1 MATALASLLTGRPL
15 NTETGMTGEITLRG
29 KVLPVGGIKEKVL
42 AAARFGLKTVILPK
56 HNEADLDDV
65 PPTVREQLNFVLVDT
80 VDEVLA
86 AALAEPV
93 APDGTGEFGPNGRGR
108 TKNKSP
114 KGESTKGKTT
124 KSGSVVQH

>member
-1 MATALASLLTGRPL
+1 LTRRSSASLTS
-15 NTETGMTGEITLRG
+15 TCISGEITLRG

-65 PPTVREQLNFVLVDT
+65 PQTVRDQMKFILVDT

-86 AALAEPV
+86 AALDEPV
-93 APDGTGEFGPNGRGR
+93 ATVNG
-108 TKNKSP
+108 
-114 KGESTKGKTT
+114 
-124 KSGSVVQH
+124 SGSAEDIGPGVFDVATPSTVDKSN